1 VRSAASERTQL
12 HTNIDFTLG
21 ALGHLYGLDHDAGEA
36 LFGVARS
43 AGWIAHAIEEYGERP
58 LRFRPRARYVG
69 PAARNLP
76 VTASRPDPRTRG
88 GGR

>member
-1 VRSAASERTQL
+1 MAVVESVRAAATDHTQQ
-12 HTNIDFTLG
+12 HPNIDFTLG

-43 AGWIAHAIEEYGERP
+43 AGWIAHALEEYGERP

-69 PAARNLP
+69 PAARDLP
-76 VTASRPDPRTRG
+76 LSG
-88 GGR
+88 W